1 MEFVKEAIF
10 YLMLYLCLKGDRKQF
25 WGNFSLFNTHYK
37 FFSPKDH
44 EHE

>member
-1 MEFVKEAIF
+1 MEFEKEAIF

-25 WGNFSLFNTHYK
+25 SLFNTHYK
-37 FFSPKDH
+37 FFFPKDH